1 MRTRIKY
8 QSIDEKVWNKKRE
21 LAMIYA
27 HEKGCTLTSALAR
40 VEFRIN
46 YKRI

>member
-8 QSIDEKVWNKKRE
+8 QSIDDKIWNKRRE
-21 LAMIYA
+21 LAMVHV
-27 HEKGCTLTSALAR
+27 HETGCTLTSALAR
-40 VEFRIN
+40 VEFNIN